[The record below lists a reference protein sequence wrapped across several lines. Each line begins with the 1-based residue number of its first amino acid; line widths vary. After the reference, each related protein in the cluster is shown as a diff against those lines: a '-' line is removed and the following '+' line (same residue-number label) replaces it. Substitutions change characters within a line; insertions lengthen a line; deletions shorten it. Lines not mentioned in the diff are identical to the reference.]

1 LCPTRDEVRARLL
14 WCGEK
19 FYKTPQD
26 WTREARAQGV
36 SRRISTVPNDF
47 VVGETWV
54 LMAHPKAIKGT
65 DADGAVVY
73 RPGIFQAFT
82 PTAIEYVV
90 KGDESEEELTRKIK
104 RGITLVR
111 IERVEEQQ
119 ELAMPA
125 A

>member
-1 LCPTRDEVRARLL
+1 VGLL

-26 WTREARAQGV
+26 WMREARLQGV

-54 LMAHPKAIKGT
+54 LMAHPKAVRRVDDEGET
-65 DADGAVVY
+65 TY
-73 RPGIFQAFT
+73 HPGIFQAFL

-90 KGDESEEELTRKIK
+90 KGDETEEELARKVK
-104 RGITLVR
+104 WGITLVR
-111 IERVEEQQ
+111 IERVEEPQT
-119 ELAMPA
+119 LATA
-125 A
+125 AA

>member
-1 LCPTRDEVRARLL
+1 L
-14 WCGEK
+14 WCGER

-26 WTREARAQGV
+26 WMREARGQGV

-54 LMAHPKAIKGT
+54 LMAHPKAITRT
-65 DADGAVVY
+65 DDGGEMTYHA
-73 RPGIFQAFT
+73 GIFTAFK

-90 KGDESEEELTRKIK
+90 KGDESEEELARKVK
-104 RGITLVR
+104 RGITLVQ
-111 IERVEEQQ
+111 IERVQPQQ
-119 ELAMPA
+119 A

>member
-1 LCPTRDEVRARLL
+1 LCPTHDEVRVGLL

-26 WTREARAQGV
+26 WTREAREQGV

-54 LMAHPKAIKGT
+54 LMAHPKAVRGT
-65 DADGAVVY
+65 NADGAIEY
-73 RPGIFQAFT
+73 RPGIFQAFK

-90 KGDESEEELTRKIK
+90 RGDEDERELARKVK

-119 ELAMPA
+119 A